1 MRANLCLAVAAV
13 LGWSGVAFAQAP
25 AAGIINRGGGVAG
38 TALGAGSGAAGV
50 QGNADLPT
58 DGRAR
63 ARAPN
68 VVQGRGHIGA
78 GTSGLGQ
85 GMGNAVGGIQDT
97 AIGAGVGGMRDVE
110 SWGTSLGGV
119 TGVGRGQGA
128 GAGGMRD
135 TYDIGINTG
144 GISGSA
150 IGAGSGGM
158 NDLNSL
164 GAGTGGIRENN
175 APRFRVGQ

>member
-1 MRANLCLAVAAV
+1 MRANLFLAVAAV

-38 TALGAGSGAAGV
+38 TALGTGSGSAGV
-50 QGNADLPT
+50 QGNVDLPA

-68 VVQGRGHIGA
+68 VVQGLGHIGA
-78 GTSGLGQ
+78 GTGGLGQ
-85 GMGNAVGGIQDT
+85 GMGNAVGGIRDT
-97 AIGAGVGGMRDVE
+97 AIGAGAGGLGDGE
-110 SWGTSLGGV
+110 AWGSSLGGV
-119 TGVGRGQGA
+119 NGVGRGQGA
-128 GAGGMRD
+128 GAGGWRD

-144 GISGSA
+144 GTSGSA
-150 IGAGSGGM
+150 IGAGTGGM